1 MKTIFIFL
9 SLTCVDDPGG
19 KSVWHVGAEA
29 EIRMEKCQEKSDWSV
44 INQTLHEAPKLFLVN
59 PVQAR
64 EEGDTLGPA
73 VPPSQQSRHNTEQW
87 WPARGH
93 NTETELSHWI
103 SHRAMRY
110 KPLICCCDGGQV
122 SLRNSPLAHTVLSL
136 QPWGQPRL
144 LRSLKDNI
152 YSVSVHYGPVQ
163 GRRSLA
169 GTLTL

>member
-59 PVQAR
+59 PVQAG

-93 NTETELSHWI
+93 NTELSHWI
-103 SHRAMRY
+103 SHHAMRY

-122 SLRNSPLAHTVLSL
+122 SLRGGRVKFYEGFWAILTPISMQASEATIQLAMV
-136 QPWGQPRL
+136 
-144 LRSLKDNI
+144 
-152 YSVSVHYGPVQ
+152 
-163 GRRSLA
+163 
-169 GTLTL
+169 TLHM